1 MEKHL
6 DYWRRQLAGM
16 SAELALPAD
25 YPRPAARSYRGG
37 CELFSLPAELS
48 EALRALSRREG
59 ATLFMLLLAAFQ
71 TLLHRYA
78 GQDDIVVGADVANR
92 NRAETEGLIGFFVNM
107 MVMRADF
114 SSDPSFRDL
123 LKQVREVSLEA
134 YAHQDVPFDRLV
146 DELQPER
153 TPGVTPLFQVVFVL
167 QNAPMP
173 PLELPGLE
181 LDILEVESGTAQ
193 FDLIL
198 SMGDDREGLTGG
210 LTYNTDIFAA
220 ATVRRMLT
228 HFQTLLESI
237 VGAPGQNVSEL
248 RLFTQDELEGFD
260 SLDVPELGM
269 SQRELENLML
279 ELGNIAAE

>member
-1 MEKHL
+1 MP
-6 DYWRRQLAGM
+6 
-16 SAELALPAD
+16 AELALPTD
-25 YPRPAARSYRGG
+25 RPRPAVRSYRGG

-48 EALRALSRREG
+48 RELRAFSRREG
-59 ATLFMLLLAAFQ
+59 VTLFMTLLAAFQ

-114 SSDPSFRDL
+114 SSDPSFREL
-123 LKQVREVSLEA
+123 LRQVREVSLEA

-146 DELQPER
+146 DELQPGR
-153 TPGVTPLFQVVFVL
+153 TMGVTPLFQVVFVL
-167 QNAPMP
+167 QNTPMP

-181 LDILEVESGTAQ
+181 LDILDIESGTAQ

-198 SMGDDREGLTGG
+198 SMFDEREELTGG
-210 LTYNTDIFAA
+210 LTYNADIFEA

-237 VGAPGQNVSEL
+237 VGAPEQKISEL
-248 RLFTQDELEGFD
+248 RLFRQEELEGFD
-260 SLDVPELGM
+260 SLDMPELGM
-269 SQRELENLML
+269 SQRELENLVL